1 MVFDVGHGSGSFR
14 WDTALKAFEHTFY
27 PDTIST
33 DLHRYNVE
41 QVVFDLPTT
50 MSKFLLLGMTLAEV
64 VEKATLAPAQAIGRA
79 PELGTLQPGASADVL
94 VFSVEQGEF
103 RFQDSHLQERVGE
116 RRLRPELVV
125 SRGRVVRP
133 SEVPV
138 RLRRMT
144 PWDEETYAMMRA
156 SAAAAGNY

>member
-1 MVFDVGHGSGSFR
+1 M
-14 WDTALKAFEHTFY
+14 
-27 PDTIST
+27 
-33 DLHRYNVE
+33 
-41 QVVFDLPTT
+41 
-50 MSKFLLLGMTLAEV
+50 
-64 VEKATLAPAQAIGRA
+64 
-79 PELGTLQPGASADVL
+79 QPGASADVL

-138 RLRRMT
+138 RLRRLT
-144 PWDEETYAMMRA
+144 PWDEETYTTLRET
-156 SAAAAGNY
+156 AAAAGSY